1 MKLFGNS
8 KAGKHTAGAGHQ
20 HPDYPEQDTDKQVR
34 ESRADVPQPEEKYIP
49 PVSVPGKKPEM
60 DAPATPEK
68 RSRQEQEDGLFHSI
82 VEAVS
87 KVDNLAVE
95 PEKEETTA
103 PMREVYEEGTDFRD
117 SAPDDFQSPDSR
129 DEGMSKGKKALII
142 AGSALGV
149 ILLIALAVVVVIK
162 LWITE
167 PVVIPDNTLP
177 PTVTQDPNDA
187 NNGEDPPVDA
197 ATGRKKGSYT
207 FAIAGIDVASGNTDV
222 ILVGKLD
229 TVEGSL
235 NVVSIPRDTLMNY
248 GTNRINSA
256 YAIGKNKGGSGADNL
271 KKELKKLMGFEV
283 DSYAIV
289 DTKAVEELIDAIG
302 GVEFDVP
309 INMDY
314 DDPYQNLSIHI
325 AKGPQRLSG
334 ADAVKVLRYRH
345 NYPGGDIQRIG
356 VQQDFFKA
364 IAKQFLNLGNI
375 PNLPA
380 ALEIYDKR
388 VETNLEPKNVAWYL
402 TQALALDFDNIQF
415 MTLPGNTDGSI
426 NGASYVFIY
435 VDEWLQMVNDYLNPF
450 YEEITENHVSIK
462 TSTNG
467 TSFIYTAGANR

>member
-8 KAGKHTAGAGHQ
+8 KNGKHTSGGGHP
-20 HPDYPEQDTDKQVR
+20 HPEQELHEV
-34 ESRADVPQPEEKYIP
+34 EEP
-49 PVSVPGKKPEM
+49 SVPAQPPRGEPARHTVRQ
-60 DAPATPEK
+60 DTAPLPRVTAVPPSKQKE
-68 RSRQEQEDGLFHSI
+68 EDVFNSI
-82 VEAVS
+82 VEAVGMADQLPS
-87 KVDNLAVE
+87 EPDPVPQPKRPEPVPPQPPVKRPE
-95 PEKEETTA
+95 PEELFPDLE
-103 PMREVYEEGTDFRD
+103 
-117 SAPDDFQSPDSR
+117 APDEEPR
-129 DEGMSKGKKALII
+129 EGKSGGKKALII
-142 AGSALGV
+142 VGAVLGV
-149 ILLIALAVVVVIK
+149 LLLIALAAVVVVK

-167 PVVIPDNTLP
+167 PNIVPDNTLP
-177 PTVTQDPNDA
+177 PTVTQDPNDTDS
-187 NNGEDPPVDA
+187 NGEDPVTNPG
-197 ATGRKKGSYT
+197 TGRKKGSYT

-222 ILVGKLD
+222 MLVGKLD

-248 GTNRINSA
+248 GTYRINSA
-256 YAIGKNKGGSGADNL
+256 YAIGKNSGGSGADNL

-325 AKGPQRLSG
+325 KKGPQRLSG

-364 IAKQFLNLGNI
+364 MAKQFLNLGNI

-380 ALEIYDKR
+380 ALEVYEKR

-402 TQALALDFDNIQF
+402 TQALALDFEKIQF
-415 MTLPGNTDGSI
+415 MTLPGNTEGSI
-426 NGASYVFIY
+426 NGGSYVFIY

-467 TSFIYTAGANR
+467 TSFTYTAGANR